1 MTVQA
6 ALHVELQVGPRW
18 ELRGVGQF
26 VVLALPGRDRARAC
40 LGAARHNM
48 RRPITS
54 ITGVDIVVR
63 VSNSVQFRVQPNFM
77 QRASSMTR

>member
-1 MTVQA
+1 MGASLSAEGRPLTVQA

-26 VVLALPGRDRARAC
+26 VVLALLGRDRARAH

-48 RRPITS
+48 SRPITS
-54 ITGVDIVVR
+54 VAGVDIVEDLKV
-63 VSNSVQFRVQPNFM
+63 
-77 QRASSMTR
+77 